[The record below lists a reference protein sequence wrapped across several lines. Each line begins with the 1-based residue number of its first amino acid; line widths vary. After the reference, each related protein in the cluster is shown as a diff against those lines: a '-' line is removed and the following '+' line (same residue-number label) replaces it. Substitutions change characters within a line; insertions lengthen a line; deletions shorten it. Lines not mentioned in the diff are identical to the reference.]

1 MCPKIYNRVNNFG
14 IQNKMQ
20 FEFIFSNRKAK
31 KHTVMISPKIVN
43 EVSTP
48 TNQTFIMDSLSLPKP
63 AKNPRDYEKRDDVKE
78 FEQKPISD
86 MSPLVAMNPKLLAAT
101 ISQQK
106 QKFYNKLQK
115 GVLQKNKWV

>member
-1 MCPKIYNRVNNFG
+1 
-14 IQNKMQ
+14 MQ

-86 MSPLVAMNPKLLAAT
+86 MSPLVAMNSKLLAAT
-101 ISQQK
+101 VSTTKTEILQQSPKRDTVKEQMDLKAAKRRAERKIS
-106 QKFYNKLQK
+106 L
-115 GVLQKNKWV
+115 

>member
-1 MCPKIYNRVNNFG
+1 
-14 IQNKMQ
+14 MQ

-78 FEQKPISD
+78 FEQKPIS
-86 MSPLVAMNPKLLAAT
+86 SK
-101 ISQQK
+101 
-106 QKFYNKLQK
+106 K
-115 GVLQKNKWV
+115 GYCKRTNGFKSSKKKGRKKN